1 MPFKIL
7 TMISK
12 QLCIKW
18 VLTPLM
24 LLGLSL
30 SSIAQNIQFK
40 GKVIDADT
48 KIALESA
55 TVLVKGQNQSARTN
69 ANGQFTISNVSPN
82 ASIVVSYV
90 GYTSKTVAVSTV
102 EVVITLVKEDVSLNE
117 VVVTALGIKKEKK
130 KSA

>member
-24 LLGLSL
+24 LLGLSI

-40 GKVIDADT
+40 GKVVDAET
-48 KIALESA
+48 KKALESA
-55 TVLVKGQNQSARTN
+55 SVSVKGQGQATKTD
-69 ANGQFTISNVSPN
+69 ANGAFSLNNLSAN
-82 ASIVVSYV
+82 AAVTVSYV
-90 GYTSKTVAVSTV
+90 GYVTKTVTASNDAVVV
-102 EVVITLVKEDVSLNE
+102 ELVKADELLNE
-117 VVVTALGIKKEKK
+117 VVVTALGIKKEKRK
-130 KSA
+130 N